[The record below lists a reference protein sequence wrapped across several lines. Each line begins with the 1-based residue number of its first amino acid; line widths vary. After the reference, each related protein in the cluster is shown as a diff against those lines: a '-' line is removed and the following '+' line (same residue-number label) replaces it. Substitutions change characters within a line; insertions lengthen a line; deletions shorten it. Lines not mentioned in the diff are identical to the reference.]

1 MLKMLLPLIGLGF
14 SSWCFAQ
21 NPLSVHVLNLEN
33 GLPSANV
40 KVTLEAQQNDKWT
53 EISSSTTDDQGR
65 INDLY
70 PKDTAL
76 QKVYTK
82 LPLKR
87 VIGFAKK
94 ISAHSFQ
101 KCPWYL

>member
-1 MLKMLLPLIGLGF
+1 MLKMLFSLIGLGF

-65 INDLY
+65 INDL
-70 PKDTAL
+70 
-76 QKVYTK
+76 
-82 LPLKR
+82 
-87 VIGFAKK
+87 
-94 ISAHSFQ
+94 
-101 KCPWYL
+101 